1 MLAIKFNFTAHRYHA
16 TPWGRH
22 VNEGVTEWPPA
33 PWRILRAIIASWR
46 RTLPDLP
53 EQRVEPIITALAAEG
68 PQYHLPPA
76 STGHTRHYMPD
87 LRGSSE
93 RKTLVIDAFL
103 SVAPGC
109 PLFTVWPAVTL
120 NERQQHDLDSI
131 LRNMPYL
138 GRAESWV
145 DASLVTENP
154 GPERNCYIPENGAL
168 PDGDWEIV
176 RVLAPRPGIRIA
188 DLEIETDRLQR
199 SGRIDPEGAYW
210 QIYIRQANCFTDFP
224 PTPTGT
230 AVNQRPSANVVRF
243 ALSGRALPMAFDTL
257 RWAELARRSVLAKYG
272 RSNGGG
278 ASPLLSGKDASD
290 KPLTGHRHTFYLPT
304 DEDGDGRLDHLVVWT
319 PDGLNANELR
329 AVLSVRN
336 LNPGGQREPVR
347 LAYQAHGSESDFAGV
362 SPLFGKSQVWRSL
375 TPYVPP
381 WHPKMRGPRDDRHLA
396 NGPLD
401 QIRKEVSLR
410 QSGQSGINELVN
422 ARITDRLELIKP
434 MRSGRSRGFRPF
446 EFFRARRSGSQGG
459 GAYNLTIEYG
469 GPVCGPVAF
478 GFGCHYGLGLFV
490 PCDSES

>member
-1 MLAIKFNFTAHRYHA
+1 MLAIKFEFTAHRYHA

-22 VNEGVTEWPPA
+22 VNEGVPEWPPS
-33 PWRILRAIIASWR
+33 PWRILRAIISSWR

-87 LRGSSE
+87 LRGTNE

-103 SVAPGC
+103 SIAPGR
-109 PLFTVWPAVTL
+109 PLFAVWPDFTL

-154 GPERNCYIPENGAL
+154 GSKRNCYIPENGAL

-210 QIYIRQANCFTDFP
+210 QIYIRPANCFTDF
-224 PTPTGT
+224 T
-230 AVNQRPSANVVRF
+230 ATSAGVVANQCPSANVVRF
-243 ALSGRALPMAFDTL
+243 ALSGRVLPMAFDTL
-257 RWAELARRSVLAKYG
+257 RWAELARRSILAKYG
-272 RSNGGG
+272 RANSGGT
-278 ASPLLSGKDASD
+278 SPSLSGKDPSG
-290 KPLTGHRHTFYLPT
+290 KPLTGHGHTFYLPT

-319 PDGLNANELR
+319 PNGLNAKELQ
-329 AVLSVRN
+329 AVLAVRA
-336 LNPGGQREPVR
+336 LNPGGQREPVH
-347 LAYQAHGSESDFAGV
+347 LAYQSHGREPDFVGV
-362 SPLFGKSQVWRSL
+362 SPLFEESRVWRSL

-381 WHPKMRGPRDDRHLA
+381 WHPKMRGPRHDRQLA

-401 QIRKEVSLR
+401 QIHKEVSLR
-410 QSGQSGINELVN
+410 QSGRPGLSELAD
-422 ARITDRLELIKP
+422 ARITDRLESIKP
-434 MRSGRSRGFRPF
+434 MRSDRSQGFRPF
-446 EFFRARRSGSQGG
+446 DFYRTRSSGPHGR
-459 GAYNLTIEYG
+459 GAYNLTIEYAA
-469 GPVCGPVAF
+469 PECGPVSF
-478 GFGCHYGLGLFV
+478 GFACHYGLGLFV
-490 PCDSES
+490 PSDGEA